1 MIQVLCKVR
10 ISCLLSKVYMLVMQ
24 LKRVKRKSLWL
35 DCQETQDK
43 QRRISWKYV
52 RRFPTY
58 IILYSLHDLSK
69 NWSLTKKL
77 NCIYTLKSYSEWW
90 KVQWMS
96 KRNGNRIEKIAIIWD
111 SPKKIEG
118 IFRLL
123 FESVTFEFGNFCPI
137 ICIFIWHS
145 L

>member
-96 KRNGNRIEKIAIIWD
+96 KRNGNRKNRYYLRFT
-111 SPKKIEG
+111 KKDWRN
-118 IFRLL
+118 FRLL